1 MSSQQPSQQQRQAH
15 DQTTSVSGGGRG
27 AVLRFAPAA
36 ATALDDAEAI
46 AWRRVDPDL
55 LDLVARLVSAIH
67 HVPALARP
75 AECGASPWQ
84 GRDAAEWRS
93 FSDLSAGQKSALA
106 FAEQFTLD
114 VSSVDDALRQAL
126 LAALGE
132 KAAEFAQAVYVV
144 DVLARARF
152 VLDRLFGPSSATA
165 TTKTRA
171 LKPDANVWN
180 GIEEI
185 IRVIPGLQTLDAVM
199 TELVRLRGA
208 RAHQCRFCK
217 SVRSRSAMVAGANDD
232 MFAAV
237 DFYRT
242 SELPDSV
249 KAALAV
255 TDAFIWTPGR
265 LSDEEIAGLE
275 KHFTPAQRVELILDV
290 ARNASNKFA
299 VSMAADGANVSEGY
313 EVYDVKPDGSIVY
326 GLTAP

>member
-1 MSSQQPSQQQRQAH
+1 MRGTASGA
-15 DQTTSVSGGGRG
+15 TAGGTGGGRG
-27 AVLRFAPAA
+27 AVARYAPTAA
-36 ATALDDAEAI
+36 VALDDAEAI

-55 LDLVARLVSAIH
+55 LDLVARLVASIH
-67 HVPALARP
+67 RIPALARP
-75 AECGASPWQ
+75 AELGPSPWQ
-84 GRDAAEWRS
+84 GRDASAWRS
-93 FSDLSAGQKSALA
+93 FSDLGEAQKSALA

-114 VSSVDDALRQAL
+114 VSSIDDALRQTL
-126 LAALGE
+126 LTALGDR
-132 KAAEFAQAVYVV
+132 AAEFAQAIYVV
-144 DVLARARF
+144 DVVARARAVF
-152 VLDRLFGPSSATA
+152 DRLFGPSSAVP
-165 TTKTRA
+165 TTKTRR
-171 LKPDANVWN
+171 LSPEANVWN

-185 IRVIPGLQTLDAVM
+185 IRVIPGLQGLDAVT

-242 SELPDSV
+242 SDLPESI

-255 TDAFIWTPGR
+255 TDAFIWTPGG

-275 KHFTPAQRVELILDV
+275 RHFTPAQQVELILDV

-299 VSMAADGANVSEGY
+299 VSMAADGANVTEGY

-326 GLTAP
+326 GLTAL

>member
-1 MSSQQPSQQQRQAH
+1 MQERHERQERRG
-15 DQTTSVSGGGRG
+15 TTSVSGGGRG
-27 AVLRFAPAA
+27 AVARFAPAA
-36 ATALDDAEAI
+36 TVALDDLEAI

-55 LDLVARLVSAIH
+55 LDLTARMVSAIH
-67 HVPALARP
+67 QIPALARP
-75 AECGASPWQ
+75 EECGASPWQ
-84 GRDAAEWRS
+84 GRDAGAWRT
-93 FSDLSAGQKSALA
+93 FADLSERQKGALA

-114 VSSVDDALRQAL
+114 VSSIDEGLRQTL
-126 LAALGE
+126 LSALGDH
-132 KAAEFAQAVYVV
+132 AAEFAQAVYVV
-144 DVLARARF
+144 DVVARARF
-152 VLDRLFGPSSATA
+152 VLDRLFGPSSAKA
-165 TTKTRA
+165 STKTRA
-171 LKPDANVWN
+171 LEPEATVWN

-185 IRVIPGLQTLDAVM
+185 IRVIPGLQGLDAVM

-242 SELPDSV
+242 SDLPEAV

-275 KHFTPAQRVELILDV
+275 QHFTPAQRVELILDV

-299 VSMAADGANVSEGY
+299 VSMAADGANVTEGY

>member
-1 MSSQQPSQQQRQAH
+1 MQEATTRQERQGLEGTPRA
-15 DQTTSVSGGGRG
+15 GIGGRAALAQAAPSA
-27 AVLRFAPAA
+27 AV
-36 ATALDDAEAI
+36 ALDDAEAI
-46 AWRRVDPDL
+46 VWRRVDPDL
-55 LDLVARLVSAIH
+55 LDLVARLVSSIH
-67 HVPALARP
+67 RIPALARP
-75 AECGASPWQ
+75 AETGASPWQ
-84 GRDAAEWRS
+84 GRDAAEWRT
-93 FSDLSAGQKSALA
+93 FSDLSESQRGALA
-106 FAEQFTLD
+106 FAEQFVLD
-114 VSSVDDALRQAL
+114 VSSVDDALRQGL
-126 LAALGE
+126 VAALGE
-132 KAAEFAQAVYVV
+132 RAAEFAQSVYVV

-152 VLDRLFGPSSATA
+152 VLDRLFGPSSAVA

-171 LKPDANVWN
+171 LAPEATVWN

-185 IRVIPGLQTLDAVM
+185 IRVIPGLQGLDAVT

-237 DFYRT
+237 DVYRT
-242 SELPDSV
+242 SELPESI
-249 KAALAV
+249 KAALAA

-265 LSDEEIAGLE
+265 FGDEEIAGLDE
-275 KHFTPAQRVELILDV
+275 HFTPAQQIELILDV

-299 VSMAADGANVSEGY
+299 VSMAADGANVTEGY

>member
-1 MSSQQPSQQQRQAH
+1 MTDR
-15 DQTTSVSGGGRG
+15 QTTKSSGGGRG
-27 AVLRFAPAA
+27 AVARFAPAA
-36 ATALDDAEAI
+36 AVALDDLEAI

-55 LDLVARLVSAIH
+55 LDLTARMISAIH
-67 HVPALARP
+67 SIPALARP
-75 AECGASPWQ
+75 PECGASPWQ
-84 GRDAAEWRS
+84 GRNAAEWRA
-93 FSDLSAGQKSALA
+93 FSDLSESQRGALA

-114 VSSVDDALRQAL
+114 VSSVDEGLRKTL
-126 LAALGE
+126 FAALGD
-132 KAAEFAQAVYVV
+132 KSAEYAQAVYVA
-144 DVLARARF
+144 DVVARARCVF
-152 VLDRLFGPSSATA
+152 DRLFGPSTA
-165 TTKTRA
+165 QPTMTTKA
-171 LKPDANVWN
+171 LTPEATVWN

-185 IRVIPGLQTLDAVM
+185 IRVIPGLQGLDAVM

-237 DFYRT
+237 DFYKT
-242 SELPDSV
+242 SDLPDAV
-249 KAALAV
+249 KAALAL

-265 LSDEEIAGLE
+265 LSDDEIAGLAN
-275 KHFTPAQRVELILDV
+275 HFTPAQQVELVLDI

-313 EVYDVKPDGSIVY
+313 EVYEVHADGSIEY